1 MISGFLID
9 ILMIYALF
17 QATAAGED
25 FISISNQI
33 PVGFEDLA
41 GPQTNQIDVFFQG
54 RFVVATEA
62 TYTFETITFSEPG
75 NIVNN
80 IDQLIDPNII
90 LEFISQPLATNTDQ
104 LCLDLSTSND
114 CGVLEPNVAGVI
126 FDEGRFRVDLFINA
140 LQLKTQFVEVTRY
153 LPEADDKFSAIHSFN
168 LNLSGTDEAE
178 DTYNLQSDS
187 IVAFG
192 DTRLVTQ
199 TNFTS
204 TEGYIVD
211 EISLQK
217 DFRDVEAEI
226 GIFETETRS
235 ANFFV
240 QTDVTGI
247 RVQSSLNTRTD
258 IDSVHST
265 EIFIFLN
272 VRSRVEVFR
281 NSRLIDAR
289 FYDAGNQQLDTSR
302 FPDGAYQISV
312 RIREEGGSERT
323 EQYFFVR
330 NGLLPPVDDPI
341 YYAEVGTINDLRQDS
356 TLPNTTDSMLAHTG
370 VSFRAS
376 ENIALEGELVYANKQ
391 TMVQT
396 GIVHVGSG
404 MQSQLNVMTT
414 SENDWGVSV
423 RESIATEKFTLNLD
437 YRHISEGSQDN
448 EDNAIEVE
456 PQEDFFESGFG
467 ESFDFVR
474 NDSTQA
480 TASLTHTLFD
490 GRAIWRYRHLD
501 NSNRQKSETIS
512 FGYRRQMVRK
522 NNYQVDWELDGNKD
536 SDDYLI
542 GARIQFTLRK
552 ANDVFRVS
560 SGAQTASF
568 NNDREQDYV
577 NNAQWQHTRVD
588 PSYGRV
594 QSELFHINER
604 DFTSSGFNIES
615 QSRYGFNEIGV
626 NQTTNSG
633 QDALSY
639 ALQSQ
644 FNIASDFKTVSF
656 GGADRNGRGS
666 AIVVNLEGHPKGEE
680 FEVYVN
686 RQSVGFATVGK
697 KSIFSLPP
705 YNTYD
710 VRLASRAD
718 AFLSFDE
725 NPREVTLYP
734 GNVST
739 LHWNVDRELIFI
751 GRVVDEHGVAIKN
764 ARIENGDSF
773 AGTDERGWFQIET
786 GNTEELSLQKR
797 DGTRCQIKLGQ
808 IDTREDIH
816 VFEDLQCETQKPKSH
831 SINL

>member
-1 MISGFLID
+1 MCVLMNILSISSVCSD
-9 ILMIYALF
+9 
-17 QATAAGED
+17 D
-25 FISISNQI
+25 FISISDQV
-33 PVGFEDLA
+33 PAGFEDLA
-41 GPQTNQIDVFFQG
+41 GPQTNQIDVYFQG
-54 RFVVATEA
+54 RYVVGAEA
-62 TYTFETITFSEPG
+62 TYTFENITFSEPR

-90 LEFISQPLATNTDQ
+90 LDHISVPLATNTEQ
-104 LCLDLSTSND
+104 LCLDQRRSND
-114 CGVLEPNVAGVI
+114 CGILQPNVVGII

-168 LNLSGTDEAE
+168 LNLSGTDDAS
-178 DTYNLQSDS
+178 DTYNVQSDS

-192 DTRLVTQ
+192 DSRLVTQ

-211 EISLQK
+211 EISFQK
-217 DFRDVEAEI
+217 DFRDLEAEI
-226 GIFETETRS
+226 GVFETETRS

-240 QTDVTGI
+240 QTDVTGV

-258 IDSVHST
+258 IDSVNST
-265 EIFIFLN
+265 EILIFLN

-289 FYDAGNQQLDTSR
+289 FYDAGNRQLDTTR

-312 RIREEGGSERT
+312 RIREESGSERT

-330 NGLLPPVDDPI
+330 NGLLPPIDDPI

-356 TLPNTTDSMLAHTG
+356 VLPNTTDSMLVHTG

-391 TMVQT
+391 TMIQT
-396 GIVHVGSG
+396 GIVHVASG
-404 MQSQLNVMTT
+404 MQSQLNVMAT
-414 SENDWGVSV
+414 SENDWGVSA

-437 YRHISEGSQDN
+437 YRYISDGNQDAN
-448 EDNAIEVE
+448 EVE
-456 PQEDFFESGFG
+456 FELDEEFFESGFG
-467 ESFDFVR
+467 DSFDFVR

-480 TASLTHTLFD
+480 TASLTHALLD

-501 NSNRQKSETIS
+501 SNRQEKSETIS
-512 FGYRRQMVRK
+512 FSFRKQMVRK
-522 NNYQVDWELDGNKD
+522 SNYQVDWELDGNKD
-536 SDDYLI
+536 SDDYLV
-542 GARIQFTLRK
+542 GARIQFTLRRS
-552 ANDVFRVS
+552 NDVYRVS
-560 SGAQTASF
+560 SGAQSASF
-568 NNDREQDYV
+568 DNNREEDYIS
-577 NNAQWQHTRVD
+577 NAQWQHTRVD

-604 DFTSSGFNIES
+604 DFSSSGFNVES

-626 NQTTNSG
+626 NQTSNSG
-633 QDALSY
+633 QDSLSY
-639 ALQSQ
+639 SMRSQ
-644 FNIASDFKTVSF
+644 FNVASDFKTLSF

-666 AIVVNLEGHPKGEE
+666 AIVVDLEGHPKGEE

-739 LHWNVDRELIFI
+739 LHWNVDRVLIII
-751 GRVVDEHGVAIKN
+751 GRVIDEHGIAVKN

-786 GNTEELSLQKR
+786 GKTDQLVLQKK
-797 DGTRCQIKLGQ
+797 DGSHCQINLGQ
-808 IDTREDIH
+808 IDDSEDIH
-816 VFEDLQCETQKPKSH
+816 VFDDLQCESASPDTI
-831 SINL
+831 SI